1 MIYRNNAPDI
11 AAIMFDA
18 HYGGEY
24 DYGYNEEAKECEK
37 CGDCNSELFE
47 YREREILCYDCLTE
61 RITEDNSDMWRR
73 L

>member
-11 AAIMFDA
+11 ADVMFNA

-24 DYGYNEEAKECEK
+24 DGYDEEIRKCEK
-37 CGDCNSELFE
+37 CGDCDSELFE